1 MAKLWAKKERNKFYL
16 PGEEIKVNRN
26 FAFSG
31 FDLEKDPL
39 SACKNRMLL
48 AVFGFILIYVIIAVR
63 TLGICISGFSP
74 DDGNGEKELPQLKI
88 ENPITRADVTDRNGT
103 IIATSLPT
111 ANLFAHPRKVRDKE
125 KVAAKL
131 SEYIPDMLYEE
142 ILEQLEKNSNFIYI
156 KRNLSL
162 AQRYQIYALG
172 IQGLGFEDVEKRVY
186 PQKNLF
192 SHILGK
198 TNIDNIGISGL
209 EKQLDGR
216 LTSSDVPLQLTIDSG
231 VQDTIREKLAAAVKK
246 YNAAGASAI
255 LMDVN
260 NGEII
265 AMISLPDFDP
275 NLSGNPDERSQFNFT
290 TKGLYEPGSVFKIF
304 NAALGLESG
313 KIKLSDRFDATK
325 PLKLKYNTIKD
336 YRGEN
341 RWLDLQ
347 EILIYSSNIGSAQI
361 ALKVGQDEQKKFLR
375 KMGLFDP
382 LSSFEVTEK
391 AAPSLPR
398 RWGETTTA
406 TVSYGYGVSVTPLHI
421 IAAFAA
427 IVNGGIYHAPTLLKN
442 HHDEG
447 HRVISAKTSAAMRKL
462 LRGVV
467 TKGSGRRANVPGYEV
482 AGKTGTANKLVNG
495 HYVDKKVMTSFVATF
510 PGSNPRYALFLMM
523 DEPKASKETF
533 GFATSGWNT
542 VPTAGEII
550 SAVAPQLNVKANY
563 DLNEKRAQLIEA
575 SYSR

>member
-1 MAKLWAKKERNKFYL
+1 M
-16 PGEEIKVNRN
+16 
-26 FAFSG
+26 
-31 FDLEKDPL
+31 
-39 SACKNRMLL
+39 
-48 AVFGFILIYVIIAVR
+48 
-63 TLGICISGFSP
+63 
-74 DDGNGEKELPQLKI
+74 
-88 ENPITRADVTDRNGT
+88 
-103 IIATSLPT
+103 
-111 ANLFAHPRKVRDKE
+111 
-125 KVAAKL
+125 
-131 SEYIPDMLYEE
+131 
-142 ILEQLEKNSNFIYI
+142 
-156 KRNLSL
+156 
-162 AQRYQIYALG
+162 
-172 IQGLGFEDVEKRVY
+172 
-186 PQKNLF
+186 
-192 SHILGK
+192 
-198 TNIDNIGISGL
+198 

-462 LRGVV
+462 LA
-467 TKGSGRRANVPGYEV
+467 RASSPKVP
-482 AGKTGTANKLVNG
+482 AGGP
-495 HYVDKKVMTSFVATF
+495 TF
-510 PGSNPRYALFLMM
+510 PAMRSRARPAPPTNWSTAI
-523 DEPKASKETF
+523 
-533 GFATSGWNT
+533 TST
-542 VPTAGEII
+542 
-550 SAVAPQLNVKANY
+550 
-563 DLNEKRAQLIEA
+563 KR
-575 SYSR
+575 

>member
-1 MAKLWAKKERNKFYL
+1 MAKLWAKKEKNKFYL
-16 PGEEIKVNRN
+16 PGEEIKVNRT

-39 SACKNRMLL
+39 SACKSRMLL
-48 AVFGFILIYVIIAVR
+48 AISAFILVYVIIALR
-63 TLGICISGFSP
+63 TFGLCISGFSA
-74 DDGNGEKELPQLKI
+74 DNDNKERELPQLKI
-88 ENPITRADVTDRNGT
+88 ENPITRADITDRNGS

-125 KVAAKL
+125 KAAAHL
-131 SEYIPDMLYEE
+131 SKYIPDMLYEE
-142 ILEQLEKNSNFIYI
+142 ILEQLEKNSNFVYI

-209 EKQLDGR
+209 EKQMDNR

-231 VQDTIREKLAAAVKK
+231 VQDTIREKLTAAVKK
-246 YNAAGASAI
+246 FRAVGASAI
-255 LMDVN
+255 LMNVN

-275 NLSGNPDERSQFNFT
+275 NLNNSPDERNLFNFT

-336 YRGEN
+336 YRGKN

-361 ALKVGQDEQKKFLR
+361 ALKVGKDEQKKFLS
-375 KMGLFDP
+375 KMGLFDM
-382 LSSFEVTEK
+382 LESFEVTEK
-391 AAPSLPR
+391 ATPSLPR
-398 RWGETTTA
+398 RWGEATTA

-421 IAAFAA
+421 ISAFSA
-427 IVNGGIYHAPTLLKN
+427 IVNGGVYHTPTLLKN
-442 HHDEG
+442 RHGEG
-447 HRVISAKTSAAMRKL
+447 RRVVSAKTSATMRKL

-467 TKGSGRRANVPGYEV
+467 TKGSGRRADVPGYEV

-510 PGSNPRYALFLMM
+510 PVSNPRYALFLMM
-523 DEPKASKETF
+523 DEPKPSAETANF
-533 GFATSGWNT
+533 VTSGWNT

-550 SAVAPQLNVKANY
+550 SAIAPQLNVKANY

-575 SYSR
+575 AYSR

>member
-391 AAPSLPR
+391 AARSRRCTSLPHLPPSSTAASIMPR
-398 RWGETTTA
+398 R
-406 TVSYGYGVSVTPLHI
+406 
-421 IAAFAA
+421 F
-427 IVNGGIYHAPTLLKN
+427 
-442 HHDEG
+442 
-447 HRVISAKTSAAMRKL
+447 
-462 LRGVV
+462 
-467 TKGSGRRANVPGYEV
+467 
-482 AGKTGTANKLVNG
+482 
-495 HYVDKKVMTSFVATF
+495 
-510 PGSNPRYALFLMM
+510 
-523 DEPKASKETF
+523 
-533 GFATSGWNT
+533 
-542 VPTAGEII
+542 
-550 SAVAPQLNVKANY
+550 
-563 DLNEKRAQLIEA
+563 
-575 SYSR
+575 